1 MAEHATHG
9 KRETPAKGFFQQ
21 VYALTALIPAGKIMT
36 YGQMARVL
44 GGVYSAKLVGFAM
57 SSAPEGLPCHRVVNR
72 LGEMA
77 PRDIFGGEAQ
87 QRTRLREEGVPILP
101 DGRVN
106 VARARF
112 EPAEE
117 LLAEICK

>member
-1 MAEHATHG
+1 MADHDTHG
-9 KRETPAKGFFQQ
+9 KREAPAKGFFQQ
-21 VYALTALIPAGKIMT
+21 VYALTVFIPAGKIMT
-36 YGQMARVL
+36 YGQIARVL

-57 SSAPEGLPCHRVVNR
+57 SSAPDGLPCHRVVNR

-87 QRTRLREEGVPILP
+87 QRARLHAEGAPILP
-101 DGRVN
+101 DGRVD

-112 EPAEE
+112 EPDKE
-117 LLAEICK
+117 LLTEICK